1 MASARPPRGKSVYT
15 GQGQG
20 NDRSRL
26 RYTPAGRNS
35 TQSANRR
42 YPSPDR
48 RPRLRSRGASPPR
61 RYRPASHT
69 RQDDSDT
76 YRRRRPPSVALE
88 RGRARGREPRQPP
101 ERRNNN
107 VQRGASSTLKG
118 VSSFLQRLG
127 IIDDDP
133 FAESVG
139 DKYEYDFQR
148 RPPHH
153 HIQQHRRHHHHRDS
167 SPDRRSPVSAPSPYS
182 RRDASP
188 LSDHDSAVGVVSK
201 HDDVRGRGRGR
212 GRDREYDR
220 DRDLSRDSYSD
231 RYADRYADRYGHDR
245 HDSDHHRRPSQ
256 RTYPSRARSAAGR
269 NDDRSPNRSH
279 HRSLKRGPPSSSST
293 SSSASASTASSTTSS
308 AASSSST
315 LSSSALSTRSTRA
328 EPSMPSSKWESA
340 ARNALRAGT
349 MAALTNHGAP
359 GSWFGDKGSR
369 VATAALGAALVDT
382 YMGHRHPESLNGV
395 RHMAMRQAAEYAINS
410 IVAEPILERAARRKM
425 SRRSGGGRG

>member
-69 RQDDSDT
+69 RQDDSDKS
-76 YRRRRPPSVALE
+76 RRRRPPGVALE
-88 RGRARGREPRQPP
+88 RGRETGREPRHPP
-101 ERRNNN
+101 ERRSNN

-133 FAESVG
+133 FAESAG
-139 DKYEYDFQR
+139 DNYEYAFQR
-148 RPPHH
+148 RPPHDP
-153 HIQQHRRHHHHRDS
+153 IQQHRRHHHDRDS
-167 SPDRRSPVSAPSPYS
+167 SPYRRSPVSAHSPYS

-188 LSDHDSAVGVVSK
+188 LSDHDSDAGVVSK

-212 GRDREYDR
+212 GRDYDR
-220 DRDLSRDSYSD
+220 DRDLSRDRYSD
-231 RYADRYADRYGHDR
+231 PYGNDR
-245 HDSDHHRRPSQ
+245 HDSDRHRRPSQ
-256 RTYPSRARSAAGR
+256 RSYPSRARSAAGH
-269 NDDRSPNRSH
+269 NDDRSPSRSH
-279 HRSLKRGPPSSSST
+279 RRSLKRGRPSSSST
-293 SSSASASTASSTTSS
+293 SSSSSASMASSTASST
-308 AASSSST
+308 ASSSST
-315 LSSSALSTRSTRA
+315 LSSSALSSTRSSPS
-328 EPSMPSSKWESA
+328 EPPMPSSKWESA

-425 SRRSGGGRG
+425 GRRSGGGRG